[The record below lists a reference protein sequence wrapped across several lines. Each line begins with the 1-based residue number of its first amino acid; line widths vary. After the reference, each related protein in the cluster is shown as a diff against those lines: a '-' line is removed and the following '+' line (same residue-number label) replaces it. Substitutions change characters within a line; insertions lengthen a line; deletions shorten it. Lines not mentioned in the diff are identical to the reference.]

1 MPLPHQHS
9 TAPTSQPKA
18 ILSVFP
24 AQFLLSLNAW
34 FSSSL
39 SELFPWP
46 VKLCASKGVT
56 GPDHMEPIHLHT
68 QRTQRLH
75 VVSNLERKRKR
86 RKHDQKHSASFS
98 KTYSQKHCRMMSDP
112 PLLAN
117 NSCIKIPRVLRLTQT
132 PVLSRK
138 HRVLRLS
145 SVPFFGPTS
154 DPRKTVL
161 KLSVGSQSSCSGSW
175 IQRSELQP
183 LVPAKSKKHHIVLV
197 ETHHQ

>member
-24 AQFLLSLNAW
+24 TQFLLSLNAW

-39 SELFPWP
+39 SEVFPWP
-46 VKLCASKGVT
+46 VKLRASKGVT
-56 GPDHMEPIHLHT
+56 GPDHMEPIHLNA

-75 VVSNLERKRKR
+75 VVSNLERKKKR

-98 KTYSQKHCRMMSDP
+98 KTFSQKHCRMMSDP
-112 PLLAN
+112 PFLAN

-145 SVPFFGPTS
+145 SVPLFGPTS
-154 DPRKTVL
+154 ISTKNSAETKGWKPKLVL
-161 KLSVGSQSSCSGSW
+161 WVLDSKVRTAASGACK
-175 IQRSELQP
+175 E
-183 LVPAKSKKHHIVLV
+183 
-197 ETHHQ
+197 